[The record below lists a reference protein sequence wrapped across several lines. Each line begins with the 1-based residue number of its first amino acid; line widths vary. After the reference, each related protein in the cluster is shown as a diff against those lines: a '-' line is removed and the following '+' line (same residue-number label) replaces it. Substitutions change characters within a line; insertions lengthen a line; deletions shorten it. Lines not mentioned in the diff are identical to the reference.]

1 MIGSLKLLLELTNG
15 SRLGYTTRIRLR
27 VESRGVME
35 LYGEEEGNNRGFL
48 TRLVSAIYL
57 VMYVLCC
64 LSFDVSI
71 VTPLN
76 DSRVFT
82 EMSMIKGV
90 TGNVIVE

>member
-1 MIGSLKLLLELTNG
+1 M
-15 SRLGYTTRIRLR
+15 GYTTRIRLR

-35 LYGEEEGNNRGFL
+35 LFVEEEGNNRGFL
-48 TRLVSAIYL
+48 YRLVSAIYL

-76 DSRVFT
+76 DSRVYT
-82 EMSMIKGV
+82 EMSRIKGV
-90 TGNVIVE
+90 TGNVIAE

>member
-1 MIGSLKLLLELTNG
+1 M
-15 SRLGYTTRIRLR
+15 GYTTRIRLR

-35 LYGEEEGNNRGFL
+35 LFVEEEGDNRGFL
-48 TRLVSAIYL
+48 YRLVSAIYL

-82 EMSMIKGV
+82 EMSRIKGV